1 MDYYRIGSFIA
12 KARKEKK
19 LTQKELADILHITD
33 RAVSKWERGKGC
45 PDISLLE
52 DLSKILDVSII
63 EILKGEQTN
72 KKTKIDNEELIYS
85 MNYVEMSLK
94 EKISSIFNI
103 VSIVIIILISL
114 IILFYNIKIYF
125 YLNQNYYTNIAYS
138 DEDSI
143 DKFSNVE
150 NELNIISN
158 DSGNY
163 STDEY
168 KTIMS
173 YVNDIKNNNDIDSDY
188 KLFIKK
194 NYTYQDI
201 RDFTVKTDTN
211 TNIYII
217 YFSIEEI
224 LKKYDMEINIDTSSY
239 YDNINELK
247 DFVYNYY
254 RYNYVY
260 DFEYNK
266 SNYLRSAIYEKYNI
280 YNTVLQA
287 IINGGNINE

>member
-72 KKTKIDNEELIYS
+72 KKTKINNEELIYS
-85 MNYVEMSLK
+85 MNYVEMNVK
-94 EKISSIFNI
+94 EKVSSIFNI
-103 VSIVIIILISL
+103 ASIIIIILISL
-114 IILFYNIKIYF
+114 VILFYNIKINF
-125 YLNQNYYTNIAYS
+125 YLNQNYYTNMAYS

-168 KTIMS
+168 KAIMS

-194 NYTYQDI
+194 NYTYQDM
-201 RDFTVKTDTN
+201 RDFIVKTDTN
-211 TNIYII
+211 TNIYIL

-224 LKKYDMEINIDTSSY
+224 LEKYDMEINIDTSSY

-287 IINGGNINE
+287 IIKGGNINE